1 MPLTSTA
8 DLIEG
13 ARASR
18 SGLGSFNVI
27 CVEHAEAIA
36 EAAERAERPA
46 LLQISENAV
55 RYHGQLGPIAAA
67 AAAIAHSSTASL
79 GLHLDHVTD
88 EGLLHEAADHGFTS
102 VMFDASR
109 LDYEQ
114 NVAATRSAA
123 AWAHRHNLWFEA
135 ELGEV
140 GGKDGA
146 HAPGV
151 RTDPEE
157 AARFV
162 AATGVDGLAVAV
174 GSSHAMVRREA
185 VLDVELIAT
194 LAAAV
199 PVPLVLHGSSGV
211 TDVQLQAAVAAGIV
225 KVNIGTALN
234 VAFTEAVRGSLVDSG
249 LVDPR
254 KYLSGARAAMTET
267 VQRMLTLLG
276 RPEGLQAHGDSDE
289 TMPRRAPRPR

>member
-1 MPLTSTA
+1 MPLISTA
-8 DLIEG
+8 DLIER

-55 RYHGQLGPIAAA
+55 RYHGQLGAIAAA
-67 AAAIAHSSTASL
+67 TAAIAHSSTAPL
-79 GLHLDHVTD
+79 GLHLDHVTE
-88 EGLLHEAADHGFTS
+88 EGLLHQAADAGFTS

-109 LDYEQ
+109 LDYDE

-123 AWAHRHNLWFEA
+123 EWAHRHDLWFEA

-151 RTDPEE
+151 RTDPGE

-162 AATGVDGLAVAV
+162 AGTEVDGLAVAV

-185 VLDVELIAT
+185 ALDVELIAR
-194 LAAAV
+194 LADAV

-211 TDVQLQAAVAAGIV
+211 PEDQLRSAVAAGIV
-225 KVNIGTALN
+225 KVNVGTALN
-234 VAFTEAVRGSLVDSG
+234 VAFTEAVRRALDDAA

-254 KYLSGARAAMTET
+254 KYLSRARAAMTES
-267 VQRMLTLLG
+267 VQQILEILG
-276 RPEGLQAHGDSDE
+276 SRED
-289 TMPRRAPRPR
+289 

>member
-8 DLIEG
+8 HLIEQ

-27 CVEHAEAIA
+27 CIEHAEAIA
-36 EAAERAERPA
+36 EGAERAERPA

-55 RYHGQLGPIAAA
+55 RYHGKLGPIAAA
-67 AAAIAHSSTASL
+67 SAAIARASTAPL

-88 EGLLHEAADHGFTS
+88 EALLHQAADHGFTS

-109 LDYEQ
+109 MDYEQ
-114 NVAATRSAA
+114 NVAATRAA
-123 AWAHRHNLWFEA
+123 AEWAHRHELWFEA

-151 RTDPEE
+151 RTDPDE

-162 AATGVDGLAVAV
+162 AVTGADGLAVAV

-185 VLDVELIAT
+185 ALDVMLIAR
-194 LAAAV
+194 LAEMV

-211 TDVQLQAAVAAGIV
+211 PEEQLRAAVAAGIV

-234 VAFTEAVRGSLVDSG
+234 VAFTDAVRGSVADADM
-249 LVDPR
+249 VDPR
-254 KYLSGARAAMTET
+254 KYLSRARSAMVDSVQQMLELLGSHEGTARA
-267 VQRMLTLLG
+267 R
-276 RPEGLQAHGDSDE
+276 
-289 TMPRRAPRPR
+289 